1 MHSAWI
7 KGHPDPDKRRKQVKT
22 YKPVLDD
29 LIQILEKEVI
39 KKDSVRDYEVPNWEL
54 RQIAV
59 NEFNQ
64 ALKDLMELIKIKD

>member
-1 MHSAWI
+1 MNSIWL

-59 NEFNQ
+59 NEYNQ